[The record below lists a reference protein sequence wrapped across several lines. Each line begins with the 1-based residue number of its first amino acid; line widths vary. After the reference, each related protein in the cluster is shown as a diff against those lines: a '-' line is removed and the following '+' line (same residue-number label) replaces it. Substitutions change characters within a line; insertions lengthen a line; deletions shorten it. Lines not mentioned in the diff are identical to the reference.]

1 MKIFHGI
8 VKDID
13 TRRPHYGSDF
23 SAVFSLKVLSS
34 SFYLFFACLANTI
47 AFGALSSVL
56 TGGEIGIIEMLIAT
70 AIGLFA
76 AIPAVIAYN
85 RLAARGQRLIAA
97 SYAFGTELQQRLH
110 RLLYARKG
118 DRQPGE
124 GARLR
129 SAP

>member
-70 AIGLFA
+70 AIGGTVYALFSA
-76 AIPAVIAYN
+76 QPITLLGGTGPIVIFTA
-85 RLAARGQRLIAA
+85 
-97 SYAFGTELQQRLH
+97 
-110 RLLYARKG
+110 LLYAICQDLG
-118 DRQPGE
+118 IGFI
-124 GARLR
+124 AVYT
-129 SAP
+129 